1 MVGLEL
7 DNVAVDGVHHQGTL
21 RRPARRPQP
30 SGPRQAGL
38 KRSVATEAKGIPLAA
53 VPAPADRHDS
63 PLLAPTL
70 DKALAALSKLGPAD
84 RAARIAQRSEPRS

>member
-1 MVGLEL
+1 MGCITKAPCGGQL
-7 DNVAVDGVHHQGTL
+7 AGRSPVDRGKQ
-21 RRPARRPQP
+21 
-30 SGPRQAGL
+30 GL